1 MNSSDRVISVYF
13 SETCSPLPISIYP
26 DIPESEIMLPI
37 TECIANVLIAYDIH
51 EVEYEILDKRSSQ
64 ILSTMKDFSKIT
76 DIVVRFKNRATLNK
90 LTFIKDDLYSKEMLN
105 QVSNELKTKKSFQLD
120 RATYENTTGA
130 KLLQDNPKAGKPLL
144 EKAPNPFEE
153 TKELKPPNNNAQM
166 KSPPKE
172 IAGKSPVKMT
182 ASLDPPKNQVVH
194 PFAVSGSVQT
204 KSELN
209 ANNYLLTDKRGVGM
223 FSFLP
228 ADLPFM
234 PENPPPVYMKYDIL
248 KKLKGVTKEEIFA
261 GVERQP
267 SGELKC
273 VDKEVLDK
281 QKGLVGEMIKKIMQ
295 SVAEGRGIVGVS
307 LPVRIFEPRSLLERI
322 VDWWVFAPHMLSQAH
337 LLDPVARLKCVIGFA
352 FAGLYVSVS
361 QIKPFNPILGET
373 YQATFPDGTA
383 VYCEHTNHHPPIS
396 NFLMVGKNFR
406 FYGRYEYIAK
416 PNATFNELKMHQEGP
431 NVVEF
436 LKEDKIFFNLPGTK
450 ICGLMAGDR
459 LMKWHGIMKF
469 VDKKN
474 NLKAVIKIGSQK
486 KVAGG
491 GLFSKKRSDLIE
503 GKIYTMK
510 KDFVEKKIKNKKD
523 QEKEDMK
530 FLDME
535 QEIGIIEG
543 SWLDNLIVAG
553 EEIWNM
559 NKIKPIRQIPEENP
573 LPTDS
578 RFREDLIFVKYND
591 FKMADKWKVKL
602 EERQRFEKK
611 LRIEN
616 AKKKK
621 K

>member
-1 MNSSDRVISVYF
+1 
-13 SETCSPLPISIYP
+13 
-26 DIPESEIMLPI
+26 
-37 TECIANVLIAYDIH
+37 
-51 EVEYEILDKRSSQ
+51 
-64 ILSTMKDFSKIT
+64 
-76 DIVVRFKNRATLNK
+76 
-90 LTFIKDDLYSKEMLN
+90 
-105 QVSNELKTKKSFQLD
+105 
-120 RATYENTTGA
+120 
-130 KLLQDNPKAGKPLL
+130 
-144 EKAPNPFEE
+144 
-153 TKELKPPNNNAQM
+153 
-166 KSPPKE
+166 
-172 IAGKSPVKMT
+172 
-182 ASLDPPKNQVVH
+182 
-194 PFAVSGSVQT
+194 
-204 KSELN
+204 
-209 ANNYLLTDKRGVGM
+209 
-223 FSFLP
+223 
-228 ADLPFM
+228 
-234 PENPPPVYMKYDIL
+234 
-248 KKLKGVTKEEIFA
+248 
-261 GVERQP
+261 
-267 SGELKC
+267 
-273 VDKEVLDK
+273 
-281 QKGLVGEMIKKIMQ
+281 
-295 SVAEGRGIVGVS
+295 
-307 LPVRIFEPRSLLERI
+307 
-322 VDWWVFAPHMLSQAH
+322 
-337 LLDPVARLKCVIGFA
+337 
-352 FAGLYVSVS
+352 
-361 QIKPFNPILGET
+361 
-373 YQATFPDGTA
+373 
-383 VYCEHTNHHPPIS
+383 
-396 NFLMVGKNFR
+396 
-406 FYGRYEYIAK
+406 
-416 PNATFNELKMHQEGP
+416 
-431 NVVEF
+431 
-436 LKEDKIFFNLPGTK
+436 
-450 ICGLMAGDR
+450 MAGDR